1 MIQNIKYK
9 RFTETHTE
17 TSIQSFFDKLITEG
31 WEIIYYNEVN
41 QSSGVL
47 TSTPNE
53 ISIHVTVV
61 ACKKQESSLKQSY
74 LNG

>member
-1 MIQNIKYK
+1 MVQIIKYK
-9 RFTETHTE
+9 RFSETHTE
-17 TSIQSFFDKLITEG
+17 TSIQNFFDKLITDG
-31 WEIIYYNEVN
+31 WEIIYYNEII

-53 ISIHVTVV
+53 VSIHVTAVG
-61 ACKKQESSLKQSY
+61 CRKQNNT